1 MEERAVLHVVG
12 GELVHQLGGV
22 KGIGGQLEVAFQGQ
36 EAIDGLA
43 ADDGV
48 QVATSRQRDEAMGEQ
63 FQVPG
68 ELAPGAPDAP
78 GDGLNLTQVW
88 SEEGQDSIR
97 LAQLGLFDNDSF
109 GLISSWIRH
118 FYYYSG
124 TNFKSSGF
132 LNPLFIKISLSF
144 KRQALLCAIALSNS
158 PRNQAC
164 MHSLPTSLKGSP

>member
-1 MEERAVLHVVG
+1 MEEGAILHVVG
-12 GELVHQLGGV
+12 GELVDYLSEV
-22 KGIGGQLEVAFQGQ
+22 KGIGSQLEVAFQGQ

-48 QVATSRQRDEAMGEQ
+48 QVSTPRQRDEAMGEQ

-68 ELAPGAPDAP
+68 ELAPGAPDAL

-88 SEEGQDSIR
+88 SVEGKDSIC

-118 FYYYSG
+118 GNCLLQDF
-124 TNFKSSGF
+124 
-132 LNPLFIKISLSF
+132 NP
-144 KRQALLCAIALSNS
+144 
-158 PRNQAC
+158 
-164 MHSLPTSLKGSP
+164 G